1 MVLELII
8 KAINE
13 KKGEDIL
20 AIDVSKSSPIC
31 DYFVVCSATNERQ
44 MLSIASSI
52 DEELAKSNYN
62 IKKIDGKGSKW
73 IVVDASAIIVHIF
86 SKDER
91 ESYNLEKLWSPF
103 PKVDISEYL
112 K

>member
-8 KAINE
+8 KAIDD
-13 KKGEDIL
+13 KKGEDIV

-31 DYFVVCSATNERQ
+31 DYFIICSASNERQ
-44 MLSIASSI
+44 MITIANSI
-52 DEELAKSNYN
+52 DDELAKNDYE

-73 IVVDASAIIVHIF
+73 IIVDAKEIIVHIF

-91 ESYNLEKLWSPF
+91 EIYNLEKLWEPF
-103 PKVDISEYL
+103 PKVDITSYL

>member
-1 MVLELII
+1 MLELII
-8 KAINE
+8 KTIDD
-13 KKGEDIL
+13 KKGEDIV

-44 MLSIASSI
+44 MITIANSI
-52 DEELAKSNYN
+52 DDELAKNNYD

-73 IVVDASAIIVHIF
+73 IVVDAKSIIVHIF
-86 SKDER
+86 SKEER
-91 ESYNLEKLWSPF
+91 ESYNLEKLWEPF
-103 PKVDISEYL
+103 PKVDITSYL

>member
-1 MVLELII
+1 MLELII

-13 KKGEDIL
+13 KKGEDIV

-31 DYFVVCSATNERQ
+31 DYFVVCSANNERQ
-44 MLSIASSI
+44 MITIANSI
-52 DEELAKSNYN
+52 DDELAKNDYD

-73 IVVDASAIIVHIF
+73 IVVDAREIIVHIF
-86 SKDER
+86 SKEER
-91 ESYNLEKLWSPF
+91 ESYNLEKLWAPF
-103 PKVDISEYL
+103 PNVDISEYL

>member
-1 MVLELII
+1 MLELII

-13 KKGEDIL
+13 KKGEDII

-31 DYFVVCSATNERQ
+31 DYFVVCSASNERQ
-44 MLSIASSI
+44 MVTIANSI
-52 DEELAKSNYN
+52 DEELSKNDFD

-73 IVVDASAIIVHIF
+73 IVVDAKEVVIHIF
-86 SKDER
+86 AKEER
-91 ESYNLEKLWSPF
+91 ENYNLEKLWEPF
-103 PKVDISEYL
+103 PLVDISEYL